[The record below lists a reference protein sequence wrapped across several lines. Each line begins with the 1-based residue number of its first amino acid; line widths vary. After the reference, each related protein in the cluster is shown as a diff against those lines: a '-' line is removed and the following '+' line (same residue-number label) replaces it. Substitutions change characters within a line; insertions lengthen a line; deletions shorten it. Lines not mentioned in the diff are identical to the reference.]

1 MRTGRPLA
9 RRLAVVTA
17 CLTVA
22 LVPACGSGGSAAAQG
37 GWSDTGEITYW
48 MWDSA
53 QLPAYQQCAADFE
66 AHNPEID
73 ISIEQVGWDDY
84 WGRLLTAFVANA
96 APDVFVDHTSKYGDF
111 TSRGLIEPLDE
122 LVARDGPD
130 MSQYVEGTGDL
141 WIGDD
146 GRRYGLPKDFDA
158 VGVFYNAEMAEAA
171 GVSPEQMQNLTWN
184 PQDGGTYEDVL
195 ARLTV
200 DVNGVRGN
208 EPGFDPNAVATYGL
222 GIDYPPGGG
231 DGQTQWSMLTGS
243 LGWTHT
249 DRPLWGTRFNY
260 DDPRFQDTIAW
271 WRGLIEK
278 GYAPRLELAVGGE
291 LSQQLQAGRYAMVT
305 DGSWMIST
313 FAGLGGIELATA
325 PTPFGPNGHRAAM
338 TNSLADSIAA
348 GSPNKG
354 AAWKWV
360 RYLASPE
367 CQSVVAQGGVVV
379 PAIASEVPAAE
390 ARIAEHGL
398 DITAFTRHLREGT
411 AFPYPAAQHE
421 ADADSI
427 METALERVLS
437 FNAEPESFTAAN
449 EEVNALF
456 TQG

>member
-1 MRTGRPLA
+1 MRPRTLTALA
-9 RRLAVVTA
+9 AALA
-17 CLTVA
+17 VA
-22 LVPACGSGGSAAAQG
+22 LVPACAAERPPAEMG
-37 GWSDTGEITYW
+37 GWDDTGEVTYW

-53 QLPAYQQCAADFE
+53 QLPAYQQCATDFE
-66 AHNPEID
+66 AHHPEID
-73 ISIEQVGWDDY
+73 ISIEQMGWDDY
-84 WGRLLTAFVANA
+84 WGRLLTAFVANS
-96 APDVFVDHTSKYGDF
+96 APDVYVNHTSKYGDH
-111 TSRGLIEPLDE
+111 TARGLIEPLDE

-130 MSQYVEGTGDL
+130 MSQYVEGAGDL

-158 VGVFYNAEMAEAA
+158 VGIFYNAELAAEA
-171 GVSPEQMQNLTWN
+171 GITPEQMQSLTWN

-195 ARLTV
+195 ARLSV
-200 DVNGVRGN
+200 DVNGVRGD
-208 EPGFDPNAVATYGL
+208 EPGFDPRNVATFGL
-222 GIDYPPGGG
+222 GIDYPPGAGS
-231 DGQTQWSMLTGS
+231 GQTQWSMLTAT

-249 DRPLWGTRFNY
+249 DKPMWGTRFNY

-271 WRGLIEK
+271 WRSLIEK
-278 GYAPRLELAVGGE
+278 GYMPPLELAVGTE
-291 LSQQLQAGRYAMVT
+291 MAQPLQAGRYAMIT
-305 DGSWMIST
+305 QGSWLIST
-313 FAGLGGIELATA
+313 MAGLGGIELATA
-325 PTPFGPNGHRAAM
+325 PTPIGPSGHRAAM

-379 PAIASEVPAAE
+379 PAIASVVPDAE

-398 DITAFTRHLREGT
+398 DITPFTRHLREGT
-411 AFPYPAAQHE
+411 AFPFPAAQHA
-421 ADADSI
+421 ADVDSI
-427 METALERVLS
+427 METVMERVMAGQADPS
-437 FNAEPESFTAAN
+437 SFTAAN

>member
-1 MRTGRPLA
+1 MTGTRTLTALA
-9 RRLAVVTA
+9 A
-17 CLTVA
+17 CLAASLVA
-22 LVPACGSGGSAAAQG
+22 SCAVERAPGELG
-37 GWSDTGEITYW
+37 GWADTGEVTYW

-53 QLPAYQQCAADFE
+53 QLPAYQQCATDFE
-66 AHNPEID
+66 ARHPEID
-73 ISIEQVGWDDY
+73 IAIEQVRWDDY
-84 WGRLLTAFVANA
+84 WNRLLTAFVGNA
-96 APDVFVDHTSKYGDF
+96 APDVFVDHTSKYGDY

-122 LVARDGPD
+122 LVARDGPE
-130 MSQYVEGTGDL
+130 MSQYVAGTPDL

-158 VGVFYNAEMAEAA
+158 VGLFYNVDLARAA
-171 GVSPEQMQNLTWN
+171 GITPEQMQNLTWN

-200 DVNGVRGN
+200 DVNGVRGD
-208 EPGFDPNAVATYGL
+208 EPGFDPRHVATYGL

-231 DGQTQWSMLTGS
+231 DGQTQWSFLAAT

-249 DRPLWGTRFNY
+249 DRPLWGTRFHY

-271 WRGLIEK
+271 WRGMIEK

-291 LSQQLQAGRYAMVT
+291 LSQQLQAGRYALVT
-305 DGSWMIST
+305 EGSWMIST
-313 FAGLGGIELATA
+313 LAGLGGIELATA
-325 PTPFGPNGHRAAM
+325 PTPIGPRGRRASM
-338 TNSLADSIAA
+338 TNSLADSISS

-379 PAIASEVPAAE
+379 PAIVSEVAAAE
-390 ARIAEHGL
+390 ARLAEHGL

-421 ADADSI
+421 ADADAI
-427 METALERVLS
+427 METAMERVLS
-437 FNAEPESFTAAN
+437 FAAEPESFTAAN

-456 TQG
+456 SAG